1 MQVVDP
7 HSGIELGDPDLPL
20 PGAELAALTGEDS
33 LTSRV
38 NQALRG
44 MILSA
49 SGWRTVYAADGNEQ
63 STTREVVP
71 ELLILA
77 FLAGTVLAEH
87 LEESL
92 GRPAGVVVGMD
103 SRPTGPVIAHAALRG
118 LLSRKARAEHA
129 SICASPEI
137 MAYAAEHEELDG
149 FFYVSASHNPV
160 GHNGLKLGA
169 GTGGVYGGDEAAALI
184 RAFRDAAADP
194 DRIEAAAKG
203 LARTRDTQERRVL
216 ESAASTK
223 TRALAAYRQ
232 FCTRVVVGP
241 GPRAASQYDAFRRAL
256 AEAGA
261 GVVGDL
267 NGSARSVS
275 IDREFLG
282 ETGCRVHLFHDT
294 PGEIAHQIVPEG
306 AGLEE
311 CRREVEELAL
321 AGERFELGYVPDN
334 DGDRGN
340 LVVYDSDAGRARPL
354 EAQEVF
360 ALACV
365 AELAWLVT
373 TGELTFHADGTP
385 SREVAVVVN
394 GPTSMRVERIAAAFG
409 AEVHRSEVGEA
420 NVVALAR
427 ELRERGVLVRI
438 LGEGSN
444 GGNITYPSSVR
455 DPLHTIHSVLKLLYT
470 PAGPR
475 SAAPLDVW
483 LDRTGTAGDA
493 GHAKSSDAK
502 RSITD
507 ISGILRTLP
516 PFSTTSAF
524 EDRAIMR
531 IASTS
536 HGRLK
541 AQFESLLPAAFAR
554 IVSRLP
560 GELGIEDYRL
570 INYERTR
577 TTVGPG
583 NRSGDERGGL
593 KVLMTDHEGVARA
606 FAWMRGSGTEP
617 VFRVMADV
625 EGARPETEAM
635 LLDWLRGLVEAA
647 DSQAAS

>member
-1 MQVVDP
+1 MQIVDP
-7 HSGIELGDPDLPL
+7 HSGVALGDPEVPL
-20 PGAELAALTGEDS
+20 LGDELAALTGDDS
-33 LTSRV
+33 LTNRV
-38 NQALRG
+38 NRALSR

-49 SGWRTVYAADGNEQ
+49 SGWRTVYTADGNEQ

-87 LEESL
+87 LEKSL
-92 GRPAGVVVGMD
+92 GRPAGIVVGMD

-118 LLSRKARAEHA
+118 LLRRSVRAEHA

-137 MAYAAEHEELDG
+137 MAYAAEREQLDG

-184 RAFRDAAADP
+184 LAFRDVAADP
-194 DRIEAAAKG
+194 DRIAAAAQE
-203 LARTRDTQERRVL
+203 LARTGDAQERRVL
-216 ESAASTK
+216 ESAATTK
-223 TRALAAYRQ
+223 PRALAAYRQ
-232 FCTRVVVGP
+232 FCRRVVVGP
-241 GPRAASQYDAFRRAL
+241 GPRASDRYDAFRRAL
-256 AEAGA
+256 REAGA

-275 IDREFLG
+275 IDRKFLS

-294 PGEIAHQIVPEG
+294 AGEIAHQIVPEG

-311 CRREVEELAL
+311 CRQEVERLAL
-321 AGERFELGYVPDN
+321 AGERYELGYVPDN

-340 LVVYDSDAGRARPL
+340 LVVYDSTVRRARPL

-365 AELAWLVT
+365 AELAWLGT
-373 TGELTFHADGTP
+373 TGELAFHADGTP

-409 AEVHRSEVGEA
+409 ATVYRSEVGEA

-427 ELRERGVLVRI
+427 ELREQGILVRI

-470 PAGPR
+470 PAGPH
-475 SAAPLDVW
+475 SPAPLQLW
-483 LDRTGTAGDA
+483 LDRGGSD
-493 GHAKSSDAK
+493 GHARSSDAE
-502 RSITD
+502 RSIPD
-507 ISGILRTLP
+507 ISGILETLP
-516 PFSTTSAF
+516 PFTTTSAF

-531 IASTS
+531 IASAS
-536 HGRLK
+536 HVRLK
-541 AQFESLLPAAFAR
+541 AEFESLLPAAFER

-583 NRSGDERGGL
+583 NRSGSERGGL
-593 KVLMTDHEGVARA
+593 KVLMMDRAGVARA

-625 EGARPETEAM
+625 EGVRPETEAM
-635 LLDWLRGLVEAA
+635 LLAWLRELVEEA
-647 DSQAAS
+647 DSRAAS